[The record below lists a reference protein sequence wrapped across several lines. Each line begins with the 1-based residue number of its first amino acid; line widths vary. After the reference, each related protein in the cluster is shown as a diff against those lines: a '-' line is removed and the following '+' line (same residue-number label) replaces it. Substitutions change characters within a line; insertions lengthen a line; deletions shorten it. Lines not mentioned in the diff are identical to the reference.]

1 MSGKRNYFL
10 KLHENFF
17 DETRMKRIFIDAER
31 NNINKNDIVAIYLQ
45 LQLAT
50 MNTDGLISINSY
62 DDDMTSKLSIEFNQ
76 PADLIDSCLMILEKF
91 ELLYWA
97 DENTIQLGTN
107 ASLKAELMPL
117 TSTERSRRFR
127 DKKTQCN
134 ANATQC
140 NEDATKMQRNA
151 TQCNAH
157 YKDIDIDID
166 IDKDIDIN
174 NKNKK
179 KKVVDKST
187 TQKEKENDFDKSVAE
202 EEPDEPKID
211 FNAILEFFNSTCTK
225 LPKIKS
231 LSSERVRYIKARLN
245 KFTLD
250 DLKTV
255 FIKANASDFLTGNND
270 RSWRCDFDWLIRET
284 NFTKT
289 LEGKYDNVI
298 SSNTPKAGFDDA
310 PLIIE

>member
-1 MSGKRNYFL
+1 MAEKRNYFL

-31 NNINKNDIVAIYLQ
+31 KNINKNDIVAIYLQ

-134 ANATQC
+134 
-140 NEDATKMQRNA
+140 EDATKMQRNA

-157 YKDIDIDID
+157 YKDIDIDIY

-187 TQKEKENDFDKSVAE
+187 TQKEKENDFDKSAEE
-202 EEPDEPKID
+202 EEPDESKID

-231 LSSERVRYIKARLN
+231 LSSERVKHIKARLN

-255 FIKANASDFLTGNND
+255 FIKANASDFLTGNNN
-270 RSWRCDFDWLIRET
+270 RSWRCDIDWLIRET

>member
-1 MSGKRNYFL
+1 MAGKRNYFL

-31 NNINKNDIVAIYLQ
+31 KNINKNDIVAIYLQ

-117 TSTERSRRFR
+117 TNAERAKRFR
-127 DKKTQCN
+127 EKHN
-134 ANATQC
+134 ARVTESNARVT
-140 NEDATKMQRNA
+140 ES
-151 TQCNAH
+151 NAH
-157 YKDIDIDID
+157 YKDIDIDIY

-187 TQKEKENDFDKSVAE
+187 TQKEKENDFDKSAAE

-231 LSSERVRYIKARLN
+231 LSSERVKHIKARLN

-255 FIKANASDFLTGNND
+255 FIKANASDFLTGNNN
-270 RSWRCDFDWLIRET
+270 RSWRCDIDWLIRET

-298 SSNTPKAGFDDA
+298 SSNTPKSGFDDA